1 MSTADFGMPAAHKE
15 AFVSVEHVSKV
26 IKRRTSEVIIL
37 TNVTFR
43 VPVGSL
49 FAVNGPS
56 GSGKST
62 LLNMLTG
69 IDRPSNGQVLFDGE
83 ALRAKSEDEL
93 ARWRGQHVGILA
105 LELGGGQRLTRR
117 AFRER
122 AMHCL
127 EQARVE
133 MLAHRLPSEL

>member
-1 MSTADFGMPAAHKE
+1 MSTTDFGIPAADKE
-15 AFVSVEHVSKV
+15 AFVSVEHISKV

-37 TNVTFR
+37 TDVSFR

-69 IDRPSNGQVLFDGE
+69 IDRPSSG
-83 ALRAKSEDEL
+83 
-93 ARWRGQHVGILA
+93 
-105 LELGGGQRLTRR
+105 
-117 AFRER
+117 
-122 AMHCL
+122 
-127 EQARVE
+127 
-133 MLAHRLPSEL
+133 